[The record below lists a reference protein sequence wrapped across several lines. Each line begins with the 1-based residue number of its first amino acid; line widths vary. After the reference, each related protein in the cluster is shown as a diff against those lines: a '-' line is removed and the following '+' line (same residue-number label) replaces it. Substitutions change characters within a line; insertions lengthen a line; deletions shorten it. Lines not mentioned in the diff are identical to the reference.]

1 VRLLLD
7 ENISPIIGAALTGAG
22 HDVSATATA
31 CPGALDMQLVALAAA
46 EDRVI
51 VSEDKDFGDLVFRE
65 GLRPPGLIRLVLP
78 GYWPAKKAARLI
90 EVLARAGTSAV
101 GAMLVV
107 EPTRTR
113 LRHLP

>member
-1 VRLLLD
+1 VAACY
-7 ENISPIIGAALTGAG
+7 PPGAAAS
-22 HDVSATATA
+22 SAERLQVRSFLSSAK
-31 CPGALDMQLVALAAA
+31 
-46 EDRVI
+46 
-51 VSEDKDFGDLVFRE
+51 DKDVGELVLSR

-113 LRHLP
+113 LRRLP